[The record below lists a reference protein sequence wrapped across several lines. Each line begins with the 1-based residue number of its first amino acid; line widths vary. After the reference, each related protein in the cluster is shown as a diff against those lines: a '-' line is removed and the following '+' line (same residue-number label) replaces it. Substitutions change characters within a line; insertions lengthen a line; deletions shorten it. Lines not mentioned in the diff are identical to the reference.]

1 MTHTGCNKVTLST
14 DVSVNV
20 TIALL
25 LSNTCLVITS
35 VGKIM
40 SAPALANIDAQI
52 MLGISQI
59 TLTAD
64 CETVIGVSLNDE
76 MISKITPV

>member
-1 MTHTGCNKVTLST
+1 
-14 DVSVNV
+14 
-20 TIALL
+20 
-25 LSNTCLVITS
+25 
-35 VGKIM
+35 M